1 MIIFLELK
9 VLAIS
14 SRNLLDAW
22 KKRHSEGAE
31 HPLKNGF
38 KIQPEHRLEHQAV
51 FRLSVSYYFIS
62 LYQTLVRF
70 QRLYQ
75 STFSRTCFMYEI
87 HVIEFG

>member
-1 MIIFLELK
+1 MNTGYIYLELN

-51 FRLSVSYYFIS
+51 FRLSVS
-62 LYQTLVRF
+62 
-70 QRLYQ
+70 
-75 STFSRTCFMYEI
+75 
-87 HVIEFG
+87 HVYSSFNLGG

>member
-1 MIIFLELK
+1 LRTRFECAFLELK

-51 FRLSVSYYFIS
+51 FRLSVS
-62 LYQTLVRF
+62 
-70 QRLYQ
+70 
-75 STFSRTCFMYEI
+75 
-87 HVIEFG
+87 HVYSSFNLGG

>member
-1 MIIFLELK
+1 MQTRAFDFLELK

-51 FRLSVSYYFIS
+51 FRLSVSHSFCAS
-62 LYQTLVRF
+62 NLKLKTLEPGV
-70 QRLYQ
+70 L
-75 STFSRTCFMYEI
+75 S
-87 HVIEFG
+87 VNP